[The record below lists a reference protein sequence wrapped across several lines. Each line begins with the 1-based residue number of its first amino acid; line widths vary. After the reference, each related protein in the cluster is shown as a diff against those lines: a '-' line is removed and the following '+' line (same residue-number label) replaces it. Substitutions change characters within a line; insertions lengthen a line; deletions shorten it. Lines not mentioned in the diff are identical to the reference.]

1 MCDMDRRRFL
11 ATGALTVG
19 GLTGGLT
26 RLAFGAPEAVNE
38 ELLVV
43 VFLRGGMDGLSF
55 AMPLGGSD
63 RGYYETARPRLKI
76 PVSGTG
82 AALPLNG
89 FLGLH
94 PSAGTHAGPTAASLH
109 DLYASGKLAI
119 VHACGLDHP
128 TRSHFDAQTYMELGT
143 PGSSGAGAGWLT
155 RHFQSATNLPPD
167 IVMPSLA
174 VGSSQ
179 QTSLLGNLETINM
192 EDPDVFAL
200 DNIGHWEWRTA
211 QRVALRQM
219 INTASDPVH
228 QTSLQAL
235 DAVGIIETY
244 VSGGYTPSNGAVYPS
259 NRFGE
264 QISLVARL
272 AKLGLG
278 LRAAAVDVGGWD
290 THDGQGSGSSGYFAG
305 LVATLSQGLAALYQ
319 DLDGPSGIAQRL
331 TLVVQSEFGR
341 RLRENDDSGTDHG
354 HGNVMLVMGGHV
366 NGGVHGAWPGLRN
379 DQLYDGADLAVTT
392 DYRRVLSEILIRRL
406 GNNRLDQV
414 FPGYTAYQP
423 INVVQGTDLPPWLP
437 GTVFL
442 DGFESGDTTRWTRQA
457 P

>member
-1 MCDMDRRRFL
+1 MCDLDRRRFL
-11 ATGALTVG
+11 ATGALTFAGMAG
-19 GLTGGLT
+19 GTT
-26 RLAFGAPEAVNE
+26 RLAFGAPQTDND

-43 VFLRGGMDGLSF
+43 VFLRGGMDGLSL

-82 AALPLNG
+82 AALPLDG

-94 PSAGTHAGPTAASLH
+94 PSAGTHAGPTAASLY
-109 DLYASGKLAI
+109 DFYVAGKLAL

-128 TRSHFDAQTYMELGT
+128 TRSHFDAQAYMELGT
-143 PGSSGAGAGWLT
+143 PGVRGTGLGWLT
-155 RHFQSATNLPPD
+155 RHFQTATNLPPQ

-174 VGSSQ
+174 VGSNQ
-179 QTSLLGNLETINM
+179 QACLLGNLETINM
-192 EDPDVFAL
+192 EDPDVFML

-211 QRVALRQM
+211 QRVALRELV
-219 INTASDPVH
+219 TAGGDPVH

-235 DAVGIIETY
+235 DGVGLIETY
-244 VSGGYTPSNGAVYPS
+244 VNGGYTPDNGAVYPG
-259 NRFGE
+259 NGFGE
-264 QISLVARL
+264 QMSLVARL

-278 LRAAAVDVGGWD
+278 LRAAAVDLGGWD
-290 THDGQGSGSSGYFAG
+290 THESQANGSTGFFATQ
-305 LVATLSQGLAALYQ
+305 VATLAQGLAALYQ
-319 DLDGPSGIAQRL
+319 DLDGGSGIAQRL
-331 TLVVQSEFGR
+331 TIVVQSEFGR

-354 HGNVMLVMGGHV
+354 HGNVMLLLGGHV

-392 DYRRVLSEILIRRL
+392 DYRRVLSEVLIRRL
-406 GNNRLDQV
+406 GNNRLDFV
-414 FPGYTAYQP
+414 FPNYGSYQP
-423 INVVQGTDLPPWLP
+423 LGVVQGVDLPPWLP

-442 DGFESGDTTRWTRQA
+442 DGFESGDTRHWTRVV